1 MAFREWDRARP
12 EEGQNKVGGSSEEFQ
27 RNLKGIRNEVTRGVT
42 ELALIDTQLFVYG
55 TLAPGR
61 ANEHQLDSLEGTWV
75 QARVR
80 GYLFEAGWGAAQGFP
95 GIRLDNVGPEV
106 SGWLFRS
113 RDLVEHWERLDR
125 FEGPG
130 YRRVEV
136 TARVT
141 SGEILPAYIYEL
153 QPHESG

>member
-1 MAFREWDRARP
+1 MAFYKWDRARP
-12 EEGQNKVGGSSEEFQ
+12 EERQNKVWGSSEEVQ
-27 RNLKGIRNEVTRGVT
+27 RNFRQIRNEVTRGVT

-61 ANEHQLDSLEGTWV
+61 ANEHQLDGLEGTWV

-95 GIRLDNVGPEV
+95 GIRLDNEGPEV

-136 TARVT
+136 TAKVAN
-141 SGEILPAYIYEL
+141 GEVLPAYIYEL
-153 QPHESG
+153 QPHEAG

>member
-1 MAFREWDRARP
+1 MAFYKWDRARP
-12 EEGQNKVGGSSEEFQ
+12 DQRQNKVRESSEEVQ
-27 RNLKGIRNEVTRGVT
+27 RNFRRIRNGVTRGVT
-42 ELALIDTQLFVYG
+42 ELHLIDTQLFVYG

-61 ANEHQLDSLEGTWV
+61 ANEHQLDGLEGTWV

-95 GIRLDNVGPEV
+95 GIRLDNEGPEV

-136 TARVT
+136 TAKVAN
-141 SGEILPAYIYEL
+141 GEVLPAYIYEL
-153 QPHESG
+153 QPHEAG

>member
-1 MAFREWDRARP
+1 M
-12 EEGQNKVGGSSEEFQ
+12 
-27 RNLKGIRNEVTRGVT
+27 T
-42 ELALIDTQLFVYG
+42 EPALIDTQLFVYG

-61 ANEHQLDSLEGTWV
+61 ANEHQLDGLEGTWEE
-75 QARVR
+75 ARVR

-95 GIRLDNVGPEV
+95 GIRLDNNAPEV

-136 TARVT
+136 TTKVA
-141 SGEILPAYIYEL
+141 SGEVLPAYIYEL
-153 QPHESG
+153 LPNESG

>member
-1 MAFREWDRARP
+1 M
-12 EEGQNKVGGSSEEFQ
+12 
-27 RNLKGIRNEVTRGVT
+27 T

-61 ANEHQLDSLEGTWV
+61 ANEHQLDGLEGTWV

-95 GIRLDNVGPEV
+95 GIRLDNEGPEV

-136 TARVT
+136 TAKVAN
-141 SGEILPAYIYEL
+141 GEVLPACIYEL
-153 QPHESG
+153 QPHEAG

>member
-1 MAFREWDRARP
+1 MAFYKWDRARP
-12 EEGQNKVGGSSEEFQ
+12 DQGQNKVRGSSEEVQ
-27 RNLKGIRNEVTRGVT
+27 RNFRRIRNEVTRGVT
-42 ELALIDTQLFVYG
+42 ELTLIDTQLFVYG

-61 ANEHQLDSLEGTWV
+61 ANEHQLDGLEGTWV

-95 GIRLDNVGPEV
+95 GIRLDNEGPEV

-136 TARVT
+136 TAKVAN
-141 SGEILPAYIYEL
+141 GEVLPAYIYEL
-153 QPHESG
+153 QPHEAG

>member
-1 MAFREWDRARP
+1 M
-12 EEGQNKVGGSSEEFQ
+12 
-27 RNLKGIRNEVTRGVT
+27 T

-61 ANEHQLDSLEGTWV
+61 VNEHQLDGLEGTWV

-95 GIRLDNVGPEV
+95 GIRLDNEGPEV

-136 TARVT
+136 IAKVAN
-141 SGEILPAYIYEL
+141 GEVLPAYIYEL

>member
-1 MAFREWDRARP
+1 M
-12 EEGQNKVGGSSEEFQ
+12 
-27 RNLKGIRNEVTRGVT
+27 T

-61 ANEHQLDSLEGTWV
+61 ANEHQLDGLEGTWV

-80 GYLFEAGWGAAQGFP
+80 DYLFEAGWGAAQGFP
-95 GIRLDNVGPEV
+95 GIRLDNEGPEV

-125 FEGPG
+125 FEGHG

-136 TARVT
+136 TAKVAN
-141 SGEILPAYIYEL
+141 GEVLSAYIYEL
-153 QPHESG
+153 QPHEAG

>member
-1 MAFREWDRARP
+1 M
-12 EEGQNKVGGSSEEFQ
+12 
-27 RNLKGIRNEVTRGVT
+27 T

-61 ANEHQLDSLEGTWV
+61 ANEHQLDGLDGTWV
-75 QARVR
+75 QASVR

-95 GIRLDNVGPEV
+95 GIRLDNEGPEV

-136 TARVT
+136 TAKVA

-153 QPHESG
+153 QPHEAG